1 MTVPKALTIAGSDS
15 GGGAGIQADLKTF
28 SAFRVFGMSVLT
40 AITAQNSVGVQGV
53 FNLPPE
59 FVARQLDSVLD
70 DFGADAVKIGMLS
83 TAPIVGAV
91 ADRLRAN
98 RQGQI
103 VLDPVMIAKSGD
115 PLLQPDAQA
124 ALVKEMLPLAQ
135 VVTPN
140 LHEAGALAG
149 MRVATEAD
157 MEEAARRI
165 LALGPK
171 QVLVKGGHLP
181 DAATDILW
189 NGRELT
195 RFTAPRL
202 ASTSTHGTGCTF
214 SAAAARRRHPGG
226 EGLRDGGDPRGLP
239 GGPGRGRAPPLRDG
253 LVGMAS
259 FEEAKMSFMEHLGEL
274 RVRIVRSLVALLI
287 GLVIA
292 FPFSQQIMD
301 YLARP
306 ARATGHTLVFLA
318 LTEAFWVQ
326 MKVALIV
333 GLFIAAPGI
342 LWQVWA
348 FIAPG
353 LHAHEKKYAAPFV
366 IVGSLLFL
374 AGGAFALKVVTP
386 FAIQFLLSYERPGL
400 QAMISIGS
408 YVDFLLKFTLAFGLI
423 FELPLAITL
432 VARMGLVTAKQ
443 LAKNRKYAVLGAF
456 IAAAVLT
463 PTPDM
468 FNQALMAGPLIIL
481 YEVGI
486 VCARIFGKKPKAAPA
501 PEPAA

>member
-1 MTVPKALTIAGSDS
+1 
-15 GGGAGIQADLKTF
+15 
-28 SAFRVFGMSVLT
+28 
-40 AITAQNSVGVQGV
+40 
-53 FNLPPE
+53 
-59 FVARQLDSVLD
+59 
-70 DFGADAVKIGMLS
+70 
-83 TAPIVGAV
+83 
-91 ADRLRAN
+91 
-98 RQGQI
+98 
-103 VLDPVMIAKSGD
+103 
-115 PLLQPDAQA
+115 
-124 ALVKEMLPLAQ
+124 
-135 VVTPN
+135 
-140 LHEAGALAG
+140 
-149 MRVATEAD
+149 
-157 MEEAARRI
+157 
-165 LALGPK
+165 
-171 QVLVKGGHLP
+171 
-181 DAATDILW
+181 
-189 NGRELT
+189 
-195 RFTAPRL
+195 
-202 ASTSTHGTGCTF
+202 
-214 SAAAARRRHPGG
+214 
-226 EGLRDGGDPRGLP
+226 
-239 GGPGRGRAPPLRDG
+239 
-253 LVGMAS
+253 MAS

-292 FPFSQQIMD
+292 LPFSQQIMD

-468 FNQALMAGPLIIL
+468 FNQTLMAGPLIIL

>member
-1 MTVPKALTIAGSDS
+1 
-15 GGGAGIQADLKTF
+15 
-28 SAFRVFGMSVLT
+28 
-40 AITAQNSVGVQGV
+40 
-53 FNLPPE
+53 
-59 FVARQLDSVLD
+59 
-70 DFGADAVKIGMLS
+70 
-83 TAPIVGAV
+83 
-91 ADRLRAN
+91 
-98 RQGQI
+98 
-103 VLDPVMIAKSGD
+103 
-115 PLLQPDAQA
+115 
-124 ALVKEMLPLAQ
+124 
-135 VVTPN
+135 
-140 LHEAGALAG
+140 
-149 MRVATEAD
+149 
-157 MEEAARRI
+157 
-165 LALGPK
+165 
-171 QVLVKGGHLP
+171 
-181 DAATDILW
+181 
-189 NGRELT
+189 
-195 RFTAPRL
+195 
-202 ASTSTHGTGCTF
+202 
-214 SAAAARRRHPGG
+214 
-226 EGLRDGGDPRGLP
+226 
-239 GGPGRGRAPPLRDG
+239 
-253 LVGMAS
+253 MAS

-301 YLARP
+301 YLSRP

-326 MKVALIV
+326 MKVALIA
-333 GLFIAAPGI
+333 GLFLAAPAI

-353 LHAHEKKYAAPFV
+353 LHAHERKYAAPFV
-366 IVGSLLFL
+366 IVGSLLFI
-374 AGGAFALKVVTP
+374 AGGVFSLKVVTP

-408 YVDFLLKFTLAFGLI
+408 YVDFLLKFTLAFGLV

-432 VARMGLVTAKQ
+432 VARMGLVTARQ
-443 LAKNRKYAVLGAF
+443 LARNRKYAVLGAF

-468 FNQALMAGPLIIL
+468 FNQTLMAGPLIIL